1 MRLWEVMGMDRKIVK
16 VYGVSDDLVEIEN
29 SKYQEDEIGCFDRDV
44 RIAFYDGTVIRI
56 GYPKPEIGVWWIKK
70 EIQGPAYQRLT
81 VCEDEDAAIYSD
93 VFEIESEVM
102 AHWVILKTGGADNG

>member
-1 MRLWEVMGMDRKIVK
+1 MDRKIVK

-29 SKYQEDEIGCFDRDV
+29 STYQEDEIGCFNCDV

-102 AHWVILKTGGADNG
+102 AHWVILKTGGDWDGTANL